1 MTSSSPASATDGATA
16 YELRVRGRM
25 DASWSTWFDGFLI
38 SHDEASGTTTLSGV
52 VADQSEL
59 HGLLAKV
66 RDLGVHLVSVT
77 SPASTPSQSETHAR
91 PSYADTG
98 QHELRSRG

>member
-1 MTSSSPASATDGATA
+1 MTSFSSPSDGATA

-25 DASWSTWFDGFLI
+25 DASWSTWFDGFVV
-38 SHDEASGTTTLSGV
+38 SHDEVSGTTTLSGV

-77 SPASTPSQSETHAR
+77 SPEYLPGSTPTR
-91 PSYADTG
+91 R
-98 QHELRSRG
+98 HEGPPRRVPPG

>member
-1 MTSSSPASATDGATA
+1 MSSGSPPPTAATA

-25 DASWSTWFDGFLI
+25 DAYWSTWFDGLLI
-38 SHDEASGTTTLSGV
+38 RYDDATGTTTLSGV

-66 RDLGVHLVSVT
+66 RDVGVHLISVA
-77 SPASTPSQSETHAR
+77 PLEDAKPPVAK
-91 PSYADTG
+91 
-98 QHELRSRG
+98 

>member
-1 MTSSSPASATDGATA
+1 
-16 YELRVRGRM
+16 M
-25 DASWSTWFDGFLI
+25 DAYWSTWFDGFLI
-38 SHDEASGTTTLSGV
+38 SHDEASGTTTLCGV

-77 SPASTPSQSETHAR
+77 SPEDPPGSNPTR
-91 PSYADTG
+91 PREAPPRRVPPD
-98 QHELRSRG
+98 